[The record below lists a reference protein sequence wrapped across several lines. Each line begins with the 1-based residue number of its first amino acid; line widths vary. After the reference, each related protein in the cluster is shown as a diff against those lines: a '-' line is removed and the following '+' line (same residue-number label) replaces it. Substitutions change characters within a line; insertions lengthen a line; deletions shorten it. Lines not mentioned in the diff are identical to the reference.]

1 MKKMLVLG
9 MTFVV
14 LLVSVVTVHANLANE
29 ITDEIPDDQTLLDW
43 YVKYE
48 YDSGYHAVL
57 HEDTASADSLEEQ
70 FGCDYIDFYAVD
82 DNGDVYRYC
91 TVCRSY
97 VESLYLRNN

>member
-14 LLVSVVTVHANLANE
+14 LLVSVVTVYANLAN
-29 ITDEIPDDQTLLDW
+29 EIPDDQTLLDW

-48 YDSGYHAVL
+48 YDSGYHAAL
-57 HEDTASADSLEEQ
+57 QEDTASTDSLEAE
-70 FGCDYIDFYAVD
+70 FGCDYIHYYALD
-82 DNGDVYRYC
+82 DNGNVRKYG
-91 TVCRSY
+91 TVCKSY